1 MNIIKKIITHTKIAV
16 MLILALLLKNCKEN
30 VRKEE
35 RFGPRGPI
43 SEKLSYQL
51 KNNKWKLRRYR
62 IIDQSKGE
70 IIYKKDINNIILSFN
85 EEKILKD
92 NEYYGKVN
100 YEANEFII
108 NNIDTL
114 TNRYYLLYL
123 KNGQA
128 ILQNNVLYYKN
139 NHIIKSLTIHISLST
154 DTIKNNEEYYQTAP

>member
-1 MNIIKKIITHTKIAV
+1 MNIIKKIITHAKITI

-51 KNNKWKLRRYR
+51 KNNKWKLRRYH
-62 IIDQSKGE
+62 IIGQSKGE
-70 IIYKKDINNIILSFN
+70 IIYKKDINNIILSFD

-154 DTIKNNEEYYQTAP
+154 DTIKSNEEYYQTAP

>member
-1 MNIIKKIITHTKIAV
+1 MEKFTTYTKIAV
-16 MLILALLLKNCKEN
+16 MLILALLLKKCKEN

-62 IIDQSKGE
+62 VIDQSKGE
-70 IIYKKDINNIILSFN
+70 IIYKKDIDNIILSFN

-108 NNIDTL
+108 SDIDTL
-114 TNRYYLLYL
+114 TNRYYLLHL

-128 ILQNNVLYYKN
+128 ILQNNVSYYKN
-139 NHIIKSLTIHISLST
+139 DYIIKSLAIHISLST
-154 DTIKNNEEYYQTAP
+154 DTIKNNEEYYQTAL

>member
-1 MNIIKKIITHTKIAV
+1 MNIIKKIITHTKIAI

-62 IIDQSKGE
+62 VIDQSKGE
-70 IIYKKDINNIILSFN
+70 IIYKKDIDNIILSFN

-100 YEANEFII
+100 YEVNEFII
-108 NNIDTL
+108 SNIDTL
-114 TNRYYLLYL
+114 TNRYYLLHL

-128 ILQNNVLYYKN
+128 ILQNNVSYYKN
-139 NHIIKSLTIHISLST
+139 DHIIKSLAIHISLST
-154 DTIKNNEEYYQTAP
+154 DTIKSNEEYYHTAL

>member
-1 MNIIKKIITHTKIAV
+1 MEKFTTYTKIAV
-16 MLILALLLKNCKEN
+16 MLILALLLKKCKEN

-62 IIDQSKGE
+62 VIDQSKGE
-70 IIYKKDINNIILSFN
+70 IIYKKDMDNIILSFD
-85 EEKILKD
+85 EEKISKD
-92 NEYYGKVN
+92 NKYYGKVN

-108 NNIDTL
+108 SDIDTL
-114 TNRYYLLYL
+114 TNRYYLLHL

-128 ILQNNVLYYKN
+128 ILQNNVSYYKN
-139 NHIIKSLTIHISLST
+139 DYIIKSLAIHISLST
-154 DTIKNNEEYYQTAP
+154 DTIKNNEEYYQTAL

>member
-35 RFGPRGPI
+35 RFGPRGSI
-43 SEKLSYQL
+43 SEL

-62 IIDQSKGE
+62 VIDQSKGE
-70 IIYKKDINNIILSFN
+70 IIYKKDIDNIILSFD
-85 EEKILKD
+85 EEKISKN

-154 DTIKNNEEYYQTAP
+154 DTIKSNEEYYQTAP

>member
-1 MNIIKKIITHTKIAV
+1 MEKFTTYTKIAV

-51 KNNKWKLRRYR
+51 KNNKWKLRRYH

-70 IIYKKDINNIILSFN
+70 IIYKKDINNIILSFD

-154 DTIKNNEEYYQTAP
+154 DTIKSNEEYYQAAP

>member
-1 MNIIKKIITHTKIAV
+1 MEKFTTYTKIAV

-51 KNNKWKLRRYR
+51 KNNKWKLRRYH

-70 IIYKKDINNIILSFN
+70 IIYKKDINNIILSFD

-154 DTIKNNEEYYQTAP
+154 DTIKSNEEYYQTAP